1 VASVEGALPLIVEPA
16 NTTAAM
22 SATRARTIVLR
33 SAKTRRGLCTLAK
46 LPRALRVFG
55 FRRRGAQ
62 VDLDGI
68 DNIRGILE
76 RAQAN
81 ELQQVRQGLLGYAM
95 RWAAGVVFFCLST
108 PANIVCAGE
117 ARIVE
122 VTGPSRVVVEVN
134 HANSYE
140 IVQALSSYFQFE
152 FEFER
157 SSEATGTIRFNG
169 RLQGSLKQLLGEVL
183 RHNDFIIV
191 HATEKTS
198 GISRVVILNP
208 KPSAPTAEVGEPTAS
223 DPATTSNP
231 NRARHRRR

>member
-1 VASVEGALPLIVEPA
+1 MRQP
-16 NTTAAM
+16 
-22 SATRARTIVLR
+22 
-33 SAKTRRGLCTLAK
+33 C
-46 LPRALRVFG
+46 LPRAHVRSSRVQRKSDVGRVPWRNCRVLFEFSDSG
-55 FRRRGAQ
+55 GRGAP
-62 VDLDGI
+62 VDLDGT
-68 DNIRGILE
+68 DNTRGVLE
-76 RAQAN
+76 SVQTN
-81 ELQQVRQGLLGYAM
+81 ELQQVRQGLLGYAL

-117 ARIVE
+117 ARIIE
-122 VTGPSRVVVEVN
+122 ATGPSRVVVEIN

-169 RLQGSLKQLLGEVL
+169 RLQGSLQQLLGEVL
-183 RHNDFIIV
+183 RHHDFIIV

-208 KPSAPTAEVGEPTAS
+208 KPTAPTAEVGESTAS
-223 DPATTSNP
+223 VPATKSNL
-231 NRARHRRR
+231 NRARHRQR